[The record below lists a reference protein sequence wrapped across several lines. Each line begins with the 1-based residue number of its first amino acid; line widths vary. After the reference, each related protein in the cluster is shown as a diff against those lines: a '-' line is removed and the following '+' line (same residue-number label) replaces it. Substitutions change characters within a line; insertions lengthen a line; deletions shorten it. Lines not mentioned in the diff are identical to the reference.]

1 MNTGKLSM
9 EHEMDLLKE
18 STVDIHYFS
27 TKYMEHRVIESCEAD
42 LAIIINAVAYYA
54 QAMSEFLETNNL
66 SVCGKYHIESQLT
79 RAKNVQKYLEEQ
91 TGYSR
96 DEAIARC
103 RNRSGQKL
111 DTGEDAF
118 TLTAGKHNSNN
129 KAS

>member
-1 MNTGKLSM
+1 
-9 EHEMDLLKE
+9 
-18 STVDIHYFS
+18 
-27 TKYMEHRVIESCEAD
+27 MEHRVIESCEAD

-129 KAS
+129 KTS